1 MRIGNIDDLEK
12 TGRSDGL
19 ISIMRSEGY
28 TKPGKSEKRK
38 NWLCYHKWYVICGAV
53 LIGIACELI
62 GNALGLWRPSPDI
75 QIAYVGETPL
85 PQDTVAALEKAFA
98 SMGGDFNGDGKI
110 IVKIN
115 QYAGNSQSA
124 DPDAVYYGTASEI
137 ALIGDIS
144 DCESYLFLMDDPKR
158 FQREQQLL
166 AAPDG
171 SCPDKADYSADDKVL
186 LWSDCPALSGLELGA
201 YSISLFGE
209 NMTGSNQELLSE
221 LYIGRRCFYTDAVTD
236 NVEQCSALWDTL
248 ADSGKLS
255 RDDRSV
261 F

>member
-38 NWLCYHKWYVICGAV
+38 NWWCYHKWYVICGAV

-98 SMGGDFNGDGKI
+98 SMGGDFNGDGKNNRKDQP
-110 IVKIN
+110 V
-115 QYAGNSQSA
+115 
-124 DPDAVYYGTASEI
+124 
-137 ALIGDIS
+137 
-144 DCESYLFLMDDPKR
+144 CR
-158 FQREQQLL
+158 QQ
-166 AAPDG
+166 PERRPR
-171 SCPDKADYSADDKVL
+171 CRL
-186 LWSDCPALSGLELGA
+186 LW
-201 YSISLFGE
+201 Y
-209 NMTGSNQELLSE
+209 
-221 LYIGRRCFYTDAVTD
+221 CFR
-236 NVEQCSALWDTL
+236 N
-248 ADSGKLS
+248 
-255 RDDRSV
+255 RIDR
-261 F
+261 